1 MLIAVFFMGWP
12 VVRANG
18 PLQVKFRSR
27 ALLDATVS
35 GYGKE
40 KAQGYYR
47 IEDFRAGFKAT
58 YGRFEIKA
66 DVGIGDRKLV
76 FKDLVL
82 GYRFK
87 NGVLSF
93 GNSYEPFSMDIRLTS
108 VSISPPLLFWLL
120 LMAVNWG

>member
-1 MLIAVFFMGWP
+1 MKRVLMLIAVFFMGWP

-47 IEDFRAGFKAT
+47 IEDFRAGF
-58 YGRFEIKA
+58 
-66 DVGIGDRKLV
+66 
-76 FKDLVL
+76 
-82 GYRFK
+82 
-87 NGVLSF
+87 
-93 GNSYEPFSMDIRLTS
+93 
-108 VSISPPLLFWLL
+108 
-120 LMAVNWG
+120 